1 MNPLLIGGKKFD
13 LRIYVLVTCYQ
24 PLTVYLYRDGFG
36 RFTNSRYSNN
46 LDDLSNTYMHL
57 TNVAIQKTSDAY
69 NEQIGGKWDLRGMKL
84 FLMSRYGNEKVNEA
98 Y

>member
-1 MNPLLIGGKKFD
+1 
-13 LRIYVLVTCYQ
+13 
-24 PLTVYLYRDGFG
+24 LYRDGFG
-36 RFTNSRYSNN
+36 RFTNSRYSTN

-69 NEQIGGKWDLRGMKL
+69 NENIGGKWDLRGMKI
-84 FLMSRYGNEKVNEA
+84 FLMSKYGNEKVNDA